1 MHMPLSTAGS
11 TEPFESFYR
20 REYAAMVA
28 LAAAVSGTPA
38 LAEDLAQEALV
49 RAHRAWPKISTY
61 DRPGAWLRRVTIN
74 LATNLR
80 RRTSTERRLGPLAS
94 ERPRVAEMVLRDEQV
109 WRAVAHLPARQR
121 AAIALFYLEDRSI
134 AEIAEILG
142 CAPNTAKAHLHQGRR
157 ALHSRLDQE
166 NLP

>member
-38 LAEDLAQEALV
+38 LAEDLAQEALF

-80 RRTSTERRLGPLAS
+80 RRTSVERRLGPLAN
-94 ERPRVAEMVLRDEQV
+94 ERPRVAEIVLRDEQV
-109 WRAVAHLPARQR
+109 WRAVAELPAQQR

-134 AEIAEILG
+134 AEIAEVLG
-142 CAPNTAKAHLHQGRR
+142 CAPNTAKSHLHQGRQ
-157 ALHSRLDQE
+157 ALYSRLDQE